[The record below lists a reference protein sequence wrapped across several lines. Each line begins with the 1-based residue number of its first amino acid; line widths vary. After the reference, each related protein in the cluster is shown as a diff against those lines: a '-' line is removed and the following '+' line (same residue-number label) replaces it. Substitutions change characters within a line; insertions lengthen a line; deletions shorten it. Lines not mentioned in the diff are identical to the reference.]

1 MSKLKALLLK
11 RCRNA
16 SCTIPV
22 ICRATNFGV
31 RCKSELVRLREVFDQ
46 WQTHLEPS
54 SLEAAL
60 TQAETWTLGEAITY
74 ALKNDN

>member
-1 MSKLKALLLK
+1 M
-11 RCRNA
+11 
-16 SCTIPV
+16 
-22 ICRATNFGV
+22 RAAQFLSFAERLILECGAQ
-31 RCKSELVRLREVFDQ
+31 SELVRLRDVFDQ
-46 WQTHLEPS
+46 WQTHLEPP